1 MALCLINNLWKKSGM
16 ISVIKKP
23 DVEERLS
30 ILSQDSQYDLA
41 CACNSKDQSE
51 HRRRSQDDRWIY
63 PVILP
68 GNRKMFLLRTLISNI
83 CSNDCKYCPL
93 RSGQDITRC
102 GLSPEETARVFFDY
116 NGRRRV
122 SGLFLTS
129 GVIGTPD
136 RTMDRLIAT
145 AAILRRQNFKGYIHL
160 KIIPG
165 ASDSAIEK
173 AVSLSSAVS
182 LNIETPGENHFKRL
196 SSNKDYINDII
207 RPIKLISALT
217 AKGERFSRVK
227 QTTQFVVGA
236 SDETDREI
244 VKYTWGL
251 YRRLKFHR
259 VYFSAYQRGLGDKE
273 LPGER
278 SSLSNNELLTR
289 EHRLYQTDFLM
300 RKYGFSDDE
309 IPFSSEGNLSL
320 ETDPKE
326 AWARANPQFF
336 PVNINRADRYEL
348 LRVPGLGHV
357 TVDQILELRKN
368 GSRIRS
374 MDSLG
379 KLNKR
384 LVKAS
389 GYVRF

>member
-1 MALCLINNLWKKSGM
+1 MAAI
-16 ISVIKKP
+16 IKKP
-23 DVEERLS
+23 DVEVRLTL
-30 ILSQDSQYDLA
+30 LSQGSQYDLA
-41 CACNSKDQSE
+41 CACNSKDPSE
-51 HRRRSQDDRWIY
+51 HRHRSQDDRWIY

-93 RSGQDITRC
+93 RSGQDLQRC
-102 GLSPEETARVFFDY
+102 SLTPEEIARVFFDY
-116 NGRRRV
+116 YGRSRV

-129 GVIGTPD
+129 GVMGNPD
-136 RTMDRLIAT
+136 RTMERLIAS
-145 AAILRRQNFKGYIHL
+145 AAILRRRNFRGYIHL

-165 ASDSAIEK
+165 ASDSAIEE
-173 AVSLSSAVS
+173 ALSLSSAVS
-182 LNIETPGENHFKRL
+182 LNIETPGKNHFDRL

-207 RPIKLISALT
+207 RPIKLISGLT
-217 AKGERFSRVK
+217 AKGGRFSRVK

-259 VYFSAYQRGLGDKE
+259 VYFSAYQRGLGERD
-273 LPGER
+273 LPGEK
-278 SSLSNNELLTR
+278 SLLSNDELLTR

-300 RKYGFSDDE
+300 RKYGFTDDE
-309 IPFSSEGNLSL
+309 IPFSSDGNLSL
-320 ETDPKE
+320 DSDPKE
-326 AWARANPQFF
+326 AWARANPGFF
-336 PVNINRADRYEL
+336 PVNINRADKYEL

-357 TVDQILELRKN
+357 TVDQILDLRKN
-368 GSRIRS
+368 RSTIRS

-389 GYVRF
+389 EYVRF